1 MKKSLSTIIN
11 KCMKKDLE
19 LLYGE
24 GSFLEITEIKKC
36 TTNKKLLIN
45 CKLKLTNLEYFKET
59 QSVGVEHLISESWD
73 LTGLEKENIILN
85 LSYEL
90 L

>member
-1 MKKSLSTIIN
+1 MRKSLSVIIN

-24 GSFLEITEIKKC
+24 GSFLEITEVKKC

-45 CKLKLTNLEYFKET
+45 CKLKLTNISYFE
-59 QSVGVEHLISESWD
+59 QIQENGVEYLISESWY
-73 LTGLEKENIILN
+73 LTGLDKENIVLN
-85 LSYEL
+85 VSYEL
-90 L
+90 I

>member
-1 MKKSLSTIIN
+1 MRKSLSVIIN

-24 GSFLEITEIKKC
+24 GSFLEIIEVKKC
-36 TTNKKLLIN
+36 TTNKKLLVN
-45 CKLKLTNLEYFKET
+45 CKLKLTNIEYFKEI
-59 QSVGVEHLISESWD
+59 QNIGVEHLISESWD
-73 LTGLEKENIILN
+73 LTGLDKENIVLN

-90 L
+90 I